1 MNDPRHP
8 PDALPDAMFDGRRGL
23 LKALAAVPLTS
34 VLPAQAEPSQ
44 EMPAKG
50 GRLRVAVY
58 DDFPP
63 YSDAGK
69 GIDVDIAKA
78 LAARLGMVAEIIEFK
93 AGEEMGDDLRNM
105 VWMGHYL
112 RGAPA
117 DVMMHVPVDP
127 VLAEAN
133 KKVHLFG
140 VYHWESVAMA
150 RDPARIP
157 SAPAGSAA
165 TALEVFTRE
174 KIGVEG
180 DTLPDLFLLGVLN
193 GRLRENVV
201 HFRSVGEA
209 VQAMR
214 AGTVSA
220 VLASRGELEGA
231 LVGEKR
237 FIIEEATFGELK
249 NGRWS
254 LGMAVKADRPQLADA
269 LDRALEQIKQDGTLA
284 RLFQQWQLTP

>member
-1 MNDPRHP
+1 MTPFSPR
-8 PDALPDAMFDGRRGL
+8 PDVATNATCDDRRRL
-23 LKALAAVPLTS
+23 LTTLAAVAVTS
-34 VLPAQAEPSQ
+34 ALPARAEPS
-44 EMPAKG
+44 PDGPVRG

-58 DDFPP
+58 EDFPP
-63 YSDAGK
+63 YSEAGK
-69 GIDVDIAKA
+69 GLDVDIAKA
-78 LAARLGMVAEIIEFK
+78 LAAKLGMVAEIIEFK

-117 DVMMHVPVDP
+117 DVMMHVPVDK

-140 VYHWESVAMA
+140 TYHWESVAMA

-157 SAPAGSAA
+157 SPPAGSAA

-180 DTLPDLFLLGVLN
+180 DTLPDMFLLGVLN
-193 GRLRENVV
+193 GRLREHVV
-201 HFRSVGEA
+201 HFRSVGDA
-209 VQAMR
+209 VRAMQA
-214 AGTVSA
+214 GSVSA

-249 NGRWS
+249 NGRWP
-254 LGMAVKADRPQLADA
+254 LGMAVKSDRLQLADA
-269 LDRALEQIKQDGTLA
+269 LDRALEEIKQDGTLA
-284 RLFQQWQLTP
+284 RLFQQRHLTP

>member
-1 MNDPRHP
+1 MIDASHRRH
-8 PDALPDAMFDGRRGL
+8 F
-23 LKALAAVPLTS
+23 LKALSAIPLANA
-34 VLPAQAEPSQ
+34 LPVHANAPVDGVVR
-44 EMPAKG
+44 G
-50 GRLRVAVY
+50 GRLKVAVY

-63 YSDAGK
+63 YSSTGK
-69 GIDVDIAKA
+69 GIDVDVAKA
-78 LAARLGMVAEIIEFK
+78 VAAKLGMVAEIIDFK
-93 AGEEMGDDLRNM
+93 AGEDMGDDLRNM

-133 KKVHLFG
+133 PKVRIFG
-140 VYHWESVAMA
+140 TYHWETVAMA

-157 SAPAGSAA
+157 SSPAGSAA

-193 GRLRENVV
+193 GRLRDNVK
-201 HFRSVGEA
+201 HYHSVAEA
-209 VQAMR
+209 VHAMR
-214 AGTVSA
+214 EGAVSA

-231 LVGEKR
+231 LAGEKR
-237 FIIEEATFGELK
+237 FVVEEATLGELK
-249 NGRWS
+249 NGRWP
-254 LGMAVKADRPQLADA
+254 LGMAVKSDRPKLADA
-269 LDRALEQIKQDGTLA
+269 LARAIEEIQQDGTLA
-284 RLFQQWQLTP
+284 RVFEHYRVTP